1 MKNTI
6 SPIRAALATAITM
19 LASASLFANEA
30 PLPERVVSAGSCL
43 LYTSP
48 SPRDPKISR
57 MPSSA

>member
-1 MKNTI
+1 MI
-6 SPIRAALATAITM
+6 WAAETYVETLKVGKMEVDANPSTRDSYQVQGIPTLA
-19 LASASLFANEA
+19 L
-30 PLPERVVSAGSCL
+30 CL

>member
-30 PLPERVVSAGSCL
+30 HHLSVLSVQAVQ
-43 LYTSP
+43 
-48 SPRDPKISR
+48 
-57 MPSSA
+57 